1 MEQKQKRDTKRA
13 GDISEVTVL
22 NAFVRIGYRV
32 AIPYG
37 ENQRYDFVIER
48 KGVFSRVQVKT
59 GRLRAGSI
67 LFNAYSSH
75 AHRNGGSRSYIGDAD
90 FFGVYCPDV
99 QRVFLVPVS
108 DVTEHVGCLRWDR
121 TKNAQSRKIRWAD
134 PYVVPVE
141 PVQLLV
147 GLETLPVV
155 STAGA
160 QPPS

>member
-22 NAFVRIGYRV
+22 AALVRLGYRV

-37 ENQRYDFVIER
+37 ENQRYDFIVE
-48 KGVFSRVQVKT
+48 KGTVFSRVQVKT

-75 AHRNGGSRSYIGDAD
+75 AHRNGGQRSYVGDVEL
-90 FFGVYCPDV
+90 FGVYCPDV
-99 QRVFLVPVS
+99 QRVFLVPVR
-108 DVTEHVGCLRWDR
+108 DVSQAGCLRWER

-134 PYVVPVE
+134 AYVVPIE
-141 PVQLLV
+141 PAQLVV
-147 GLETLPVV
+147 GLETVPGV
-155 STAGA
+155 SMAGA
-160 QPPS
+160 